1 MLWTASNSPYFMLY
15 FIFLVGIVH
24 VVLLISRSPNEITIS
39 EQLKRYLLLPLLFS
53 FLVSF
58 FSSTETEIE
67 IENWEIASMSVETPI
82 LAHASRVQSSCTW
95 ANNCCVVYVCVF
107 FCFCVVC
114 RQIGKVPWER
124 DRKKCADILR
134 DLLLKK
140 AVYEYWW

>member
-1 MLWTASNSPYFMLY
+1 MTIKLIKANKNPVLQCSEPRPIRRILCCI

-107 FCFCVVC
+107 FVFAWYADKLERFHESETEKNV
-114 RQIGKVPWER
+114 QIF
-124 DRKKCADILR
+124 
-134 DLLLKK
+134 
-140 AVYEYWW
+140 